1 MKPPWVDMTT
11 LPRVTWSQRNSL
23 QRAWVLWVLEKAWAA
38 GPQSSRTV
46 GFTMLALRA
55 GMCLGLQGLLRTP
68 QPYVWTFSQ
77 QPSAYRG
84 ACGRSRRSSPES
96 NRSIQNSASGKKE
109 ASPAFERPATPQADS
124 PTVGLPHS
132 AYRAEAPG
140 WGCWSPRQRPA
151 LQEGGRLGTRSA
163 SFNRKTKDHQE
174 LRVGS
179 QIATGSLSLH

>member
-140 WGCWSPRQRPA
+140 WGCWSPRHSHS
-151 LQEGGRLGTRSA
+151 TRQWREAKRETSSPRRRQA
-163 SFNRKTKDHQE
+163 RNQISF
-174 LRVGS
+174 L
-179 QIATGSLSLH
+179 